1 MCVQE
6 HRQDWRRRQAAETA
20 CYDSFFSGRVMVN
33 SRLKLKRA
41 ETLLQDASC
50 HPIKSM
56 LRVVRN
62 PLRMELHIS
71 GADDGR
77 PRRRNEN
84 LSLGVIQRGIRH
96 DRNPNALSFE
106 DLVMCED
113 WIDTYFEFARK
124 QVWQLQKEIY
134 RYKDTH
140 SQTCET
146 FLQNLGVEN

>member
-1 MCVQE
+1 MVRATRDKFRLLTSPRVRLSSKKLSDNKCVFTHTDKTDDDDKQ
-6 HRQDWRRRQAAETA
+6 QKLPATIV
-20 CYDSFFSGRVMVN
+20 FSGRVMVN

-56 LRVVRN
+56 SRVVRN
-62 PLRMELHIS
+62 PLRKELHIS

-106 DLVMCED
+106 DLVICED

-124 QVWQLQKEIY
+124 QV
-134 RYKDTH
+134 
-140 SQTCET
+140 
-146 FLQNLGVEN
+146 